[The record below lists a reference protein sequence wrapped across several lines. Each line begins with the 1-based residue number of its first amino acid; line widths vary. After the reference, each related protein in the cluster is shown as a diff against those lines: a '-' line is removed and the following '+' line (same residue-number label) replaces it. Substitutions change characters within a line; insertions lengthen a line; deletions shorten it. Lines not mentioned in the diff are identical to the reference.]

1 MLHFTGS
8 SEVDDN
14 GFDLCEEIETIRT
27 FLAPGQHGSDAMT
40 CSLSKLTEAGD
51 QLWPDCVNA
60 GSKTLLRLRAQFGI
74 PIFGN
79 QSIFTAD
86 GNNYQMPLTT
96 TTRSK
101 SSGSTSYDTFVERA
115 P

>member
-14 GFDLCEEIETIRT
+14 GFDLCEEIETIRN
-27 FLAPGQHGSDAMT
+27 FLAPGQHGADAMT

-51 QLWPDCVNA
+51 QLWPGCVNA

-86 GNNYQMPLTT
+86 GNNYQT
-96 TTRSK
+96 
-101 SSGSTSYDTFVERA
+101 GAHACYA
-115 P
+115 PDARGRVVGEHVGRKG